1 MQPHLGAVLGM
12 LIALSWTD
20 LAAQEESS
28 TCSLLTAA
36 DINAAVGAKVGE
48 PHRTDMGVSPGAA
61 SKTNGNCMWK
71 VGDQGMVSVGVMPAA
86 KGAEREAGLAKLNQV
101 YDQLKAKHW
110 TEEKQVF
117 SNGWCSTMTP
127 PASEKDSPIMTGCM
141 AEAKGLAIGVT
152 YLNPKQKLALDK
164 AKGLLD
170 KVIGHL

>member
-1 MQPHLGAVLGM
+1 MQPQLGAVLGM

-20 LAAQEESS
+20 VAAQKESS
-28 TCSLLTAA
+28 ACSLLSAA
-36 DINAAVGAKVGE
+36 DINAAVAGKVGE
-48 PHRTDMGVSPGAA
+48 PHRIDMGVAPGAA

-71 VGDQGMVSVGVMPAA
+71 VGDQGMMSVGVTPAP
-86 KGAEREAGLAKLNQV
+86 KGAAREAGLGKMSEV
-101 YDQLKAKHW
+101 YDKLKAKHW

-117 SNGWCSTMTP
+117 GNGWCSVMTP
-127 PASEKDSPIMTGCM
+127 PASEKDTPIMSGCM

-152 YLNPKQKLALDK
+152 YLDPKQKLALDK

>member
-48 PHRTDMGVSPGAA
+48 PHRTDMAA

>member
-12 LIALSWTD
+12 LITLSWTD
-20 LAAQEESS
+20 LAAQKESS
-28 TCSLLTAA
+28 ACSLLSAA
-36 DINAAVGAKVGE
+36 DINAAVAGKVGE

-61 SKTNGNCMWK
+61 SKTMGNCMWK
-71 VGDQGMVSVGVMPAA
+71 VGDQGMMAVGVMPAA
-86 KGAEREAGLAKLNQV
+86 KGAERDAGLAKLNEV
-101 YDQLKAKHW
+101 YDGLKAKHW
-110 TEEKQVF
+110 TEERQDF
-117 SNGWCSTMTP
+117 SNGWCSVMTP
-127 PASEKDSPIMTGCM
+127 PASEKDTPIMSGCM

>member
-1 MQPHLGAVLGM
+1 MQPQLGAVLGM

-48 PHRTDMGVSPGAA
+48 PHRTDMGVAPGAA

-86 KGAEREAGLAKLNQV
+86 KGAEAG
-101 YDQLKAKHW
+101 
-110 TEEKQVF
+110 ECGVF
-117 SNGWCSTMTP
+117 YFG
-127 PASEKDSPIMTGCM
+127 
-141 AEAKGLAIGVT
+141 KGQGGSIDENAARWGSQFEGGGAPKTSVETIAGFKVHRVRTAGT
-152 YLNPKQKLALDK
+152 YLAP
-164 AKGLLD
+164 GGPM
-170 KVIGHL
+170 ITYHGRS

>member
-1 MQPHLGAVLGM
+1 
-12 LIALSWTD
+12 
-20 LAAQEESS
+20 
-28 TCSLLTAA
+28 
-36 DINAAVGAKVGE
+36 
-48 PHRTDMGVSPGAA
+48 A

-86 KGAEREAGLAKLNQV
+86 KGAEREAGLTKLNQV

-127 PASEKDSPIMTGCM
+127 PVSEKDSPIMTGCM